1 MHILVSAATASDL
14 AETAEQSIDYLQKV
28 IDYVISKAHIFVS
41 AMIILIIGWY
51 LTRFACKIVRH
62 SLDKT
67 RLDASVTSFINSLT
81 KFGLRTLLAIIV
93 INKLGVDTTSLI
105 ALLTSASLAIGLAV
119 QGRLANFAGGVL
131 LLIMKPFVVGDYIDD
146 GNGHEGTVISIEI
159 IYTRLLTA
167 NNEMVCIPNGKLA
180 DSPVTNLTNQ
190 ESRRIDFPV
199 SISYDENIDRVRTVL
214 LNVASECQTLSKTHE
229 SLVFVQDFDSSSV
242 RVVLRVWAITDKY
255 WETRFEIREAIKKAF
270 DAEGIEIPYDHMDVN
285 LINPEK

>member
-105 ALLTSASLAIGLAV
+105 EIGRASC
-119 QGRLANFAGGVL
+119 R
-131 LLIMKPFVVGDYIDD
+131 
-146 GNGHEGTVISIEI
+146 E
-159 IYTRLLTA
+159 
-167 NNEMVCIPNGKLA
+167 
-180 DSPVTNLTNQ
+180 
-190 ESRRIDFPV
+190 
-199 SISYDENIDRVRTVL
+199 RV
-214 LNVASECQTLSKTHE
+214 
-229 SLVFVQDFDSSSV
+229 
-242 RVVLRVWAITDKY
+242 
-255 WETRFEIREAIKKAF
+255 
-270 DAEGIEIPYDHMDVN
+270 
-285 LINPEK
+285 

>member
-1 MHILVSAATASDL
+1 MHILVSTTTASDL
-14 AETAEQSIDYLQKV
+14 AETAEQSIDYLQKIV
-28 IDYVISKAHIFVS
+28 DYMISKAHILIS
-41 AMIILIIGWY
+41 ALIILIVGWY
-51 LTRFACKIVRH
+51 LTKFICKLVRH

-67 RLDASVTSFINSLT
+67 RLDASVTSF
-81 KFGLRTLLAIIV
+81 IIV

-119 QGRLANFAGGVL
+119 QGSLANFAGGVL

-146 GNGHEGTVISIEI
+146 GNGHEGTVMSIEI

-180 DSPVTNLTNQ
+180 DSSVTNLTHQ
-190 ESRRIDFPV
+190 ENRRLDFPV

-214 LNVASECQTLSKTHE
+214 LKVAAGCQTLSKSKE
-229 SLVFVQDFDSSSV
+229 PFVFVDDFDSSSI
-242 RVVLRVWAITDKY
+242 RVVLRVWALTDKY
-255 WETRFEIREAIKKAF
+255 WDTRFEIREAIKKTF

-285 LINPEK
+285 LVNSEK

>member
-51 LTRFACKIVRH
+51 LTRFVCKIVRH

-119 QGRLANFAGGVL
+119 QGSLANFAGGVL

>member
-119 QGRLANFAGGVL
+119 QGSLANFAGGVL
-131 LLIMKPFVVGDYIDD
+131 LLIMKPFIVGDYIND

-214 LNVASECQTLSKTHE
+214 LNVASECQTLSKTH
-229 SLVFVQDFDSSSV
+229 
-242 RVVLRVWAITDKY
+242 
-255 WETRFEIREAIKKAF
+255 
-270 DAEGIEIPYDHMDVN
+270 
-285 LINPEK
+285 

>member
-51 LTRFACKIVRH
+51 LTRFVCKIVRH

-119 QGRLANFAGGVL
+119 QGSLANFAGGVL
-131 LLIMKPFVVGDYIDD
+131 LLIMKPFVVGDYIND

-285 LINPEK
+285 LINPKK